1 MSEHDLVLRG
11 ARTIDPETS
20 LDAVCD
26 VAIDGSTIAAV
37 AVGGSAELHGARE
50 LDVTGLVLAPG
61 FIDLH
66 SHCRDFPSRALQVC
80 DGVTTAL
87 ELEAGQIDVA
97 GMYASVDA
105 EGSLNHYGFSAS
117 WALERMAA
125 CGLDVSSGLD
135 AFFTHINAADWHRAL
150 SKSETSAML
159 DGLRASLAEGALGI
173 GVLLGY
179 CQESTAAEY
188 LDVAQLAADERTVT
202 YTHVRELSR
211 PDSGLFGAA
220 EVVTA
225 ALATGAHMHL
235 CHINSTSTRH
245 VDRVHALLQRG
256 RDQGLRITTEAY
268 PYGAGCTGIGAAFLA
283 PENLINSAVSPG
295 DIRYLPTGEQV
306 GSVERL
312 RELRAIDPGGLAVID
327 FLHETDPAD
336 LGFLTRAFLAPDT
349 AVASDAMPLVVPK
362 SHGNASA
369 GWPIASDVLTHPRT
383 AGTFSRILR
392 WYVRELRIIDLPEAI
407 RRCTLVPADI
417 LRDVAPGMARK
428 GRIQVG
434 ADADLVVFDA
444 DTVTDRATYDAPTLT
459 SEGIRHVLVAG
470 TSVVTDG
477 MLDTEAR
484 PGRPVRA
491 RPSAGAATA
500 TDERLKA
507 PSRSHWD

>member
-20 LDAVCD
+20 LDEVCD
-26 VAIDGSTIAAV
+26 VAIDGSTITAV
-37 AVGGSAELHGARE
+37 VVGGSTDLHGARE
-50 LDVTGLVLAPG
+50 LDLTGLVLAPG
-61 FIDLH
+61 FIDVH
-66 SHCRDFPSRALQVC
+66 SHCRDFASRALQVC

-87 ELEAGQIDVA
+87 ELEGGEIDVA
-97 GMYASVDA
+97 GAYASVAA
-105 EGSLNHYGFSAS
+105 EGSPNHYGFSAS
-117 WALERMAA
+117 WALARMAV
-125 CGLDVSSGLD
+125 CGIDVSAGLD
-135 AFFTHINAADWHRAL
+135 AFLANINTADWHRAL
-150 SKSETSAML
+150 SVSETSAML
-159 DGLRASLAEGALGI
+159 DSLRGELADGALGI

-179 CQESTAAEY
+179 CQESTGAEY
-188 LDVAQLAADERTVT
+188 LDVALLAADERSVT
-202 YTHVRELSR
+202 YTHVREISR

-245 VDRVHALLQRG
+245 IDRVHALLERG
-256 RDQGLRITTEAY
+256 RAQGLRITTEAY

-283 PENLINSAVSPG
+283 PEKLINAALVPG

-312 RELRAIDPGGLAVID
+312 CELRAMDPGGLAVID

-336 LGFLTRAFLAPDT
+336 LRFLTRAFLAPDT
-349 AVASDAMPLVVPK
+349 AVASDAMPLVVPR
-362 SHGNASA
+362 SSASA

-392 WYVRELRIIDLPEAI
+392 WYVRELRIIDLSEAI

-417 LRDVAPGMARK
+417 LRDVAPDMARK

-459 SEGIRHVLVAG
+459 SEGIRHVFVAG
-470 TSVVTDG
+470 TSVVSDG
-477 MLDTEAR
+477 QLQPDVR
-484 PGRPVRA
+484 PGRPVRSTVNA
-491 RPSAGAATA
+491 
-500 TDERLKA
+500 
-507 PSRSHWD
+507 

>member
-20 LDAVCD
+20 LDEVCD
-26 VAIDGSTIAAV
+26 VAIDRSTITAV
-37 AVGGSAELHGARE
+37 VVGGSTDLHGARE
-50 LDVTGLVLAPG
+50 LDLTGLVLAPG
-61 FIDLH
+61 FIDVH
-66 SHCRDFPSRALQVC
+66 SHCRDFASRALQVC

-87 ELEAGQIDVA
+87 ELEGGEIDVA
-97 GMYASVDA
+97 GAYASVAA
-105 EGSLNHYGFSAS
+105 EGSPNHYGFSAS
-117 WALERMAA
+117 WALARMAV
-125 CGLDVSSGLD
+125 CGIDVSAGLD
-135 AFFTHINAADWHRAL
+135 AFLANINTADWHRAL
-150 SKSETSAML
+150 SVSETSAML
-159 DGLRASLAEGALGI
+159 DSLRGELADGALGI

-179 CQESTAAEY
+179 CQESTGAEY
-188 LDVAQLAADERTVT
+188 LDVALLAADERSVT

-245 VDRVHALLQRG
+245 IDRVHALLERG
-256 RDQGLRITTEAY
+256 RAQGLRITTEAY

-283 PENLINSAVSPG
+283 PEKLINAALVPG

-306 GSVERL
+306 ASVERL
-312 RELRAIDPGGLAVID
+312 IELRTTDPGGLAVID

-349 AVASDAMPLVVPK
+349 AVASDAMPLVVPQ
-362 SHGNASA
+362 SQGNTSA

-392 WYVRELRIIDLPEAI
+392 WYVRELRIVDLAEAI
-407 RRCTLVPADI
+407 RRSTLVPADI
-417 LRDVAPGMARK
+417 LRDIAPEMARK
-428 GRIQVG
+428 GRVQVG

-444 DTVTDRATYDAPTLT
+444 DTVTDRATYDSPTLT
-459 SEGIRHVLVAG
+459 SEGIRYVFVDGTPVVIDGVLN
-470 TSVVTDG
+470 
-477 MLDTEAR
+477 TEAR
-484 PGRPVRA
+484 PGRPVRG
-491 RPSAGAATA
+491 R
-500 TDERLKA
+500 R
-507 PSRSHWD
+507 

>member
-1 MSEHDLVLRG
+1 MSEHDLVLRR

-20 LDAVCD
+20 LDDVCD
-26 VAIDGSTIAAV
+26 VAIDGSTITAV
-37 AVGGSAELHGARE
+37 VVGGSTELHGARE
-50 LDVTGLVLAPG
+50 LDLTGLVLAPG

-66 SHCRDFPSRALQVC
+66 SHCRDFASRALQLC

-87 ELEAGQIDVA
+87 ELEGGEIDVA
-97 GMYASVDA
+97 GAYASVAA
-105 EGSLNHYGFSAS
+105 EGSPNHFGFSAS
-117 WALERMAA
+117 WALARMAV
-125 CGLDVSSGLD
+125 CGIDVSAGLD
-135 AFFTHINAADWHRAL
+135 AFLANINTADWHRAL
-150 SKSETSAML
+150 SVSETSAML
-159 DGLRASLAEGALGI
+159 DGLRGELADGALGI

-179 CQESTAAEY
+179 CQESTGAEY
-188 LDVAQLAADERTVT
+188 LDVAQLAADERSVT

-245 VDRVHALLQRG
+245 IDRVHALLDRG
-256 RDQGLRITTEAY
+256 RAQGLRITTEAY

-283 PENLINSAVSPG
+283 PEKLINAALVPG

-306 GSVERL
+306 ASVERL
-312 RELRAIDPGGLAVID
+312 IELRTTDPGGLAVID

-349 AVASDAMPLVVPK
+349 AVASDAMPLVVPQT
-362 SHGNASA
+362 HGNMGA

-392 WYVRELRIIDLPEAI
+392 WYVRELRIVDLAEAI

-417 LRDVAPGMARK
+417 LRDIAPEMARK
-428 GRIQVG
+428 GRVQEG

-459 SEGIRHVLVAG
+459 SEGIRHVFVDG
-470 TSVVTDG
+470 TPVVIDG
-477 MLDTEAR
+477 VLNTEAR
-484 PGRPVRA
+484 PGRPVRG
-491 RPSAGAATA
+491 R
-500 TDERLKA
+500 R
-507 PSRSHWD
+507 

>member
-11 ARTIDPETS
+11 VRTIDPETS

-37 AVGGSAELHGARE
+37 AVGGSADLHGARE
-50 LDVTGLVLAPG
+50 LDLTGLVLAPG

-66 SHCRDFPSRALQVC
+66 SHCHDFPSRALQVC

-87 ELEAGQIDVA
+87 ELEAGQVDVA
-97 GMYASVDA
+97 GSYASVAA
-105 EGSLNHYGFSAS
+105 EGSPNHYGFSAS

-125 CGLDVSSGLD
+125 CGLDVSAGLD

-159 DGLRASLAEGALGI
+159 DGLRAELAEGALGI

-188 LDVAQLAADERTVT
+188 LDVAQLAADERTVA

-245 VDRVHALLQRG
+245 IDRVHALLQRG

-283 PENLINSAVSPG
+283 PENLIKSAVSLG

-392 WYVRELRIIDLPEAI
+392 WYVRELRIIDLPEAV

-417 LRDVAPGMARK
+417 LRDVAPDMARK

-459 SEGIRHVLVAG
+459 SEGIRHVFVAG
-470 TSVVTDG
+470 TSVVGDG
-477 MLDTEAR
+477 QLQPDVR
-484 PGRPVRA
+484 PGRPVRSTV
-491 RPSAGAATA
+491 SA
-500 TDERLKA
+500 
-507 PSRSHWD
+507 

>member
-1 MSEHDLVLRG
+1 MSEHDLVLRR

-20 LDAVCD
+20 LDEVCD
-26 VAIDGSTIAAV
+26 VAIDGSTITAV
-37 AVGGSAELHGARE
+37 VVGGSTDLHGARE
-50 LDVTGLVLAPG
+50 LDLTGLVLAPG
-61 FIDLH
+61 FIDVH
-66 SHCRDFPSRALQVC
+66 SHCRDFASRALQVC

-87 ELEAGQIDVA
+87 ELEGGEIDVA
-97 GMYASVDA
+97 GAYASVAA
-105 EGSLNHYGFSAS
+105 EGSPNHYGFSAS
-117 WALERMAA
+117 WALARMAV
-125 CGLDVSSGLD
+125 CGIDVSAGLD
-135 AFFTHINAADWHRAL
+135 AFLANINTADWHRAL
-150 SKSETSAML
+150 SVPETLAML
-159 DGLRASLAEGALGI
+159 DGLRGELAVGALGI

-179 CQESTAAEY
+179 CQESTGAEY
-188 LDVAQLAADERTVT
+188 LDVAQLAADERSAT

-245 VDRVHALLQRG
+245 IDRVHALLERG
-256 RDQGLRITTEAY
+256 RAQGLRITTEAY

-283 PENLINSAVSPG
+283 PEKLINAALVPG

-306 GSVERL
+306 ASVERL
-312 RELRAIDPGGLAVID
+312 IELRTTDPGGLAVID

-349 AVASDAMPLVVPK
+349 AVASDAMPLVVPQ
-362 SHGNASA
+362 SQGNASA

-392 WYVRELRIIDLPEAI
+392 WYVRELRIVDLADAI

-417 LRDVAPGMARK
+417 LRDIAPEMARK
-428 GRIQVG
+428 GRVQVG

-444 DTVTDRATYDAPTLT
+444 DTVTDRATYDSPTLT
-459 SEGIRHVLVAG
+459 PEGIRYVFVDG
-470 TSVVTDG
+470 TRVVTDG
-477 MLDTEAR
+477 VLDTEAR
-484 PGRPVRA
+484 PGRPVRG
-491 RPSAGAATA
+491 R
-500 TDERLKA
+500 R
-507 PSRSHWD
+507 

>member
-26 VAIDGSTIAAV
+26 VAVDGSTITAV
-37 AVGGSAELHGARE
+37 VIGGSAGLHGLRE
-50 LDVTGLVLAPG
+50 LDLTGLVLAPG

-66 SHCRDFPSRALQVC
+66 SHCRDFASRALQVC

-87 ELEAGQIDVA
+87 ELEGGELDVA
-97 GMYASVDA
+97 GAYASVA
-105 EGSLNHYGFSAS
+105 EDGSPNHYGFSAS
-117 WALERMAA
+117 WALVRMSV
-125 CGLDVSSGLD
+125 CGIDVGAGLD
-135 AFFTHINAADWHRAL
+135 AFLANINNADWHRAL
-150 SKSETSAML
+150 SVSENLAML
-159 DGLRASLAEGALGI
+159 DGLRGQLAEGALGI

-179 CQESTAAEY
+179 CEESTGAEY
-188 LDVAQLAADERTVT
+188 LDLAQLAADERSVT

-245 VDRVHALLQRG
+245 VDRVHALLERG

-283 PENLINSAVSPG
+283 PEKLIDAALVPG

-306 GSVERL
+306 ASVERL
-312 RELRAIDPGGLAVID
+312 IELRTKDPGGLAVID

-349 AVASDAMPLVVPK
+349 AVASDAMPLVVPQT
-362 SHGNASA
+362 HGRANAS
-369 GWPIASDVLTHPRT
+369 WPISSDVLTHPRT

-392 WYVRELRIIDLPEAI
+392 WYVRELRIVDLAEAI
-407 RRCTLVPADI
+407 RRCTLVPADT
-417 LRDVAPGMARK
+417 LRDIAPQMARK
-428 GRIQVG
+428 GRVQVG

-444 DTVTDRATYDAPTLT
+444 QTVTDRATYDSPTLT
-459 SEGIRHVLVAG
+459 SEGIRHVFVAG
-470 TSVVTDG
+470 TPVVSEG
-477 MLDTEAR
+477 QLLPEAR
-484 PGRPVRA
+484 PGRPVRSSVHA
-491 RPSAGAATA
+491 
-500 TDERLKA
+500 
-507 PSRSHWD
+507 

>member
-20 LDAVCD
+20 LDEVCD
-26 VAIDGSTIAAV
+26 VAIDGSTITAV
-37 AVGGSAELHGARE
+37 VVGGSTDLHGARE
-50 LDVTGLVLAPG
+50 LDLTGLVLAPG
-61 FIDLH
+61 FIDVH
-66 SHCRDFPSRALQVC
+66 SHCRDFASRALQVC

-87 ELEAGQIDVA
+87 ELEGGEIDVA
-97 GMYASVDA
+97 GAYASVAA
-105 EGSLNHYGFSAS
+105 EGSPNHYGFSAS
-117 WALERMAA
+117 WALARMAV
-125 CGLDVSSGLD
+125 CGIDVSAGLD
-135 AFFTHINAADWHRAL
+135 AFPANINTADWHRAL
-150 SKSETSAML
+150 SVSETSAML
-159 DGLRASLAEGALGI
+159 DSLRGELADGALGI

-179 CQESTAAEY
+179 CQESTGAEY
-188 LDVAQLAADERTVT
+188 LDVALLAADERSVT

-283 PENLINSAVSPG
+283 PENLINAALVPG

-306 GSVERL
+306 ASVERL
-312 RELRAIDPGGLAVID
+312 IELRTTDPGGLAVID

-349 AVASDAMPLVVPK
+349 AVASDAMPLVVPQ
-362 SHGNASA
+362 SQGNASA

-392 WYVRELRIIDLPEAI
+392 WYVRELRIVALAEAI
-407 RRCTLVPADI
+407 RRSTLVPADI
-417 LRDVAPGMARK
+417 LRDIAPEMARK
-428 GRIQVG
+428 GRVQVG

-444 DTVTDRATYDAPTLT
+444 DTVTDRATYDSPTLT
-459 SEGIRHVLVAG
+459 SEGIRYVFVDGTPVVIDGVLN
-470 TSVVTDG
+470 
-477 MLDTEAR
+477 TEAR
-484 PGRPVRA
+484 PGRPVRG
-491 RPSAGAATA
+491 R
-500 TDERLKA
+500 R
-507 PSRSHWD
+507 